1 MKFSKI
7 SPFFIL
13 TFLNILNLNNAKEK
27 IANEIRKIKLN
38 TKMFIRLNRAI
49 KIKNAIIAKTIK
61 GLNDSLYTP
70 KPAIPFAI

>member
-7 SPFFIL
+7 SQLFIL
-13 TFLNILNLNNAKEK
+13 TFLNILNLNNVKEK
-27 IANEIRKIKLN
+27 IANRTRQIELS

-61 GLNDSLYTP
+61 GLNDSFYTP
-70 KPAIPFAI
+70 RSVILFAI